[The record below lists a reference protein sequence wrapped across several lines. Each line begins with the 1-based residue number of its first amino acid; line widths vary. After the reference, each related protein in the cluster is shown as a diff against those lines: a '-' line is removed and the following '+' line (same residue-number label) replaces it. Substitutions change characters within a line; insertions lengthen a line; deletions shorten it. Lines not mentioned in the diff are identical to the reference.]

1 MGLENGALIEKDI
14 EAWRMEI
21 YKAKKFELDEKKLKV
36 FESFLKSYN
45 LINIY

>member
-1 MGLENGALIEKDI
+1 MGLGKRALIEKDI

-36 FESFLKSYN
+36 FESFLKKHN